1 MRGERTIGH
10 IHCIH
15 AASGKT
21 YGARR
26 THPQLRRKD
35 LAAARRAIER
45 LMREDGLEG
54 VVPRTA
60 APHHHS

>member
-1 MRGERTIGH
+1 M
-10 IHCIH
+10 H

-26 THPQLRRKD
+26 THPQSRRKD
-35 LAAARRAIER
+35 LAAARRAFER

>member
-1 MRGERTIGH
+1 MRGEQTIGH
-10 IHCIH
+10 IHRIH
-15 AASGKT
+15 ATSGRT
-21 YGARR
+21 YGARQ
-26 THPQLRRKD
+26 THRQSRRKD

-45 LMREDGLEG
+45 LMREDGPEG